1 MKRLALFAAAG
12 LISMLPSI
20 ASARPFFFWGF
31 RFGPPVPV
39 VVAPILP
46 PPAVFVAPPAVVAP
60 APVVVAGPTVVCA
73 PPQPVYYYHA
83 YDYGYRHPYFY
94 RPWGYGHYHYWR

>member
-12 LISMLPSI
+12 MISMLPSI

-31 RFGPPVPV
+31 RFGAPVPV
-39 VVAPILP
+39 VVPILP

-60 APVVVAGPTVVCA
+60 APAVVAAAPVVCG
-73 PPQPVYYYHA
+73 PVYPAYYYHPGS
-83 YDYGYRHPYFY
+83 DYGYRHAYFY
-94 RPWGYGHYHYWR
+94 HPWGYAHYHYWR

>member
-1 MKRLALFAAAG
+1 MKRIALFAAAG
-12 LISMLPSI
+12 MISMLPSI

-31 RFGPPVPV
+31 HFGPPVPV

-60 APVVVAGPTVVCA
+60 VPVVVAAPVVVCA
-73 PPQPVYYYHA
+73 APQPVYYYRA

-94 RPWGYGHYHYWR
+94 RPWGYAHYHYWR